1 MDKTAAIVLIVSGI
15 VWVCA
20 ALVFASCVWFGN
32 DSKIALNVSI
42 WAFLVGYFVFVTTL
56 SEL

>member
-42 WAFLVGYFVFVTTL
+42 WVFLVGYFVFAITL
-56 SEL
+56 AEL

>member
-1 MDKTAAIVLIVSGI
+1 MDKTAAIVLIASVI

-32 DSKIALNVSI
+32 DSKVALNVSI
-42 WAFLVGYFVFVTTL
+42 WTFLAGYFVFVTTL

>member
-1 MDKTAAIVLIVSGI
+1 MDKTAAIVLVVSGI

-32 DSKIALNVSI
+32 DSEIALNVSI
-42 WAFLVGYFVFVTTL
+42 WSFLAGYFVFVTTL